1 MERAELNRL
10 NERIKLLR
18 HRGEA
23 GIGSSL
29 FEQAYAIL
37 RGHEK
42 QGSKAPSGDAVRKEL
57 CELLGEENIGFWAI
71 VSQVLFLENI
81 RLEVFSIPVDKLYL

>member
-1 MERAELNRL
+1 MNRL

-29 FEQAYAIL
+29 FEKAYEVL
-37 RGHEK
+37 RGSEK
-42 QGSKAPSGDAVRKEL
+42 TKGGSSETTRKDL

-71 VSQVLFLENI
+71 ISQVVFLENV
-81 RLEVFSIPVDKLYL
+81 RLEVYQIPVEKIYL

>member
-1 MERAELNRL
+1 M
-10 NERIKLLR
+10 
-18 HRGEA
+18 
-23 GIGSSL
+23 
-29 FEQAYAIL
+29 